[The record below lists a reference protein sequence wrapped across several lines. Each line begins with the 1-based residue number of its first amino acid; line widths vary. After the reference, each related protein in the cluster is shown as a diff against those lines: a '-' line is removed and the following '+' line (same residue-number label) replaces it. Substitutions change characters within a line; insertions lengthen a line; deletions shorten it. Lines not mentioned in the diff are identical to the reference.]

1 MVIADFQVLY
11 LDPYVYPNIYV
22 HTYVFRRTLVKEGC
36 SRECVK
42 NVCNEETKLPPSIQN
57 IQMYIYLSTF
67 PTFQGYK

>member
-1 MVIADFQVLY
+1 MYI
-11 LDPYVYPNIYV
+11 V
-22 HTYVFRRTLVKEGC
+22 HAYVFRRTVVKEGC